1 MNNLASSPKKLGRP
15 CNGIPTKTVRV
26 REQFAVSG
34 LSNELVFLR
43 DYIHDWQYRS
53 SQAEHSD
60 TSPRWEKLNEFLSEI
75 EELIPI
81 ILSAK

>member
-1 MNNLASSPKKLGRP
+1 MNNLVSSPKKLGRP

-43 DYIHDWQYRS
+43 DYVKDWQYRAL
-53 SQAEHSD
+53 QAEHSD